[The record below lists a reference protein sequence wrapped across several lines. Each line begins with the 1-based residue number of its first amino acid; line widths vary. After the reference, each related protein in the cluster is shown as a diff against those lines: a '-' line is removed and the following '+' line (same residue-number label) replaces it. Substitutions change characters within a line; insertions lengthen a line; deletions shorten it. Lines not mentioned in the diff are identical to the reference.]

1 MGLFGPKLNY
11 SAATTGT
18 IVGMLAVKVNNRHLP
33 IAEYFV
39 DGVRYEVRVPHDIAV
54 SMEKASTGERQV
66 VRANLNFG
74 NASFNGQVTGIMG
87 CTVQV
92 AYDPSTPQKGKVV
105 GF

>member
-39 DGVRYEVRVPHDIAV
+39 DGVRYEVRVPHDIVV

-74 NASFNGQVTGIMG
+74 NTSFNGQVTGIMG

-92 AYDPSTPQKGKVV
+92 AYDPSKPQKGKVV